1 MKNNMPTKIP
11 FPKNILMLLND
22 VPYLKN
28 GKRLNEHEMEDL
40 FMLYLRIEN
49 EERLRTIMVKR
60 YIDGLS
66 LREIGKLFGVGP
78 MPIRYSETRALRKL
92 FRLYK
97 EEYIDE

>member
-1 MKNNMPTKIP
+1 MRNNMPTKIP

-28 GKRLNEHEMEDL
+28 GKRLNDYEMEDL

-49 EERLRTIMVKR
+49 EERLKIIMVKR

-66 LREIGKLFGVGP
+66 LKEIGKLFGVGP
-78 MPIRYSETRALRKL
+78 MSIRYSEMRALRKL